1 MGKFYE
7 IYDFP
12 LFAGGDRKII
22 DNFLR
27 NSPGKIS
34 SYKKEDIVVMQ
45 GDPCRS
51 LMLLSQG
58 SLSARMTNTDGKE
71 ITIETLKA
79 PEILAS
85 AFIYGSKN
93 MYPVTLTA
101 EEDSIV
107 WSLSRE
113 NFLKLMEEE
122 NHVLRE
128 FLRNISDRGVF
139 LSRKL
144 NEFALQSLS
153 NRIVSYLKYNGK
165 ISNIQELAFIMGVA
179 RPSVSRTLSSMV
191 EQGILKK
198 TDSGYVMIV

>member
-1 MGKFYE
+1 MDKFYE

-34 SYKKEDIVVMQ
+34 SYKKGDIVVMQ

>member
-1 MGKFYE
+1 
-7 IYDFP
+7 
-12 LFAGGDRKII
+12 
-22 DNFLR
+22 
-27 NSPGKIS
+27 
-34 SYKKEDIVVMQ
+34 
-45 GDPCRS
+45 
-51 LMLLSQG
+51 
-58 SLSARMTNTDGKE
+58 
-71 ITIETLKA
+71 
-79 PEILAS
+79 
-85 AFIYGSKN
+85 
-93 MYPVTLTA
+93 
-101 EEDSIV
+101 
-107 WSLSRE
+107 
-113 NFLKLMEEE
+113 
-122 NHVLRE
+122 E